1 MGMAPASAAAGAGD
15 QLISF
20 LWLDEGIESDSR
32 YFATVLLATMIPV
45 SQSIFAMAL
54 SERGFALFSDSMIFL
69 IFARMAVDEHS
80 PPELV
85 LTWLEKKNLS
95 S

>member
-1 MGMAPASAAAGAGD
+1 
-15 QLISF
+15 
-20 LWLDEGIESDSR
+20 
-32 YFATVLLATMIPV
+32 MIPV